1 MRKVTMIA
9 ALLLS
14 VIMFFHSDISVEDEV
29 VYAGNVT
36 VHNVVPEPIFID
48 ASPIVTI
55 KPLEEEEESLLPYED
70 ISLIA
75 LVTMAEAEGECE
87 DGKRL
92 RCYLSEK
99 PILVNLERTC

>member
-36 VHNVVPEPIFID
+36 VHNVVPEPILD
-48 ASPIVTI
+48 RKSV
-55 KPLEEEEESLLPYED
+55 
-70 ISLIA
+70 
-75 LVTMAEAEGECE
+75 V
-87 DGKRL
+87 
-92 RCYLSEK
+92 
-99 PILVNLERTC
+99 